1 MLVRKRSTKFGVEG
15 QEEIL
20 TGVQRV
26 AKSDEEHG
34 GFTTTVE
41 MVRSYLTQT
50 FPVRERAYL
59 QILSPLEKMRFIE
72 LRESDVLIG
81 RSPGCDVQFVVEN
94 VSRKHARVFF
104 YNEEFMIEDLD
115 STNGLFVNGIK
126 IVRCALRNNDQIAL
140 GGVRLLFNEEK
151 SLQPR

>member
-1 MLVRKRSTKFGVEG
+1 MARSGE
-15 QEEIL
+15 
-20 TGVQRV
+20 
-26 AKSDEEHG
+26 AHD

-41 MVRSYLTQT
+41 MARFYLTQT

-72 LRESDVLIG
+72 LKDKAILIG
-81 RSPGCDVQFVVEN
+81 RSPDCDIQFVVEN
-94 VSRKHARVFF
+94 VSRKHSRVFF
-104 YNEEFMIEDLD
+104 HNEEFMIEDLD

-126 IVRCALRNNDQIAL
+126 IVRCILRNNDQIAL

>member
-1 MLVRKRSTKFGVEG
+1 VEKLS
-15 QEEIL
+15 EE
-20 TGVQRV
+20 Q
-26 AKSDEEHG
+26 D

-41 MVRSYLTQT
+41 MVRTRFAET
-50 FPVRERAYL
+50 VPVRERAYL
-59 QILSPLEKMRFIE
+59 QILSPLERKRIIE
-72 LRESDVLIG
+72 LGDSDIVIG
-81 RSPGCDVQFVVEN
+81 RSPECDIRFIVEN

-104 YNEEFMIEDLD
+104 HNEEFMMEDLD

-126 IVRCALRNNDQIAL
+126 IVRCALRNNDLIAL

>member
-1 MLVRKRSTKFGVEG
+1 MEKLS
-15 QEEIL
+15 EE
-20 TGVQRV
+20 Q
-26 AKSDEEHG
+26 D

-41 MVRSYLTQT
+41 MVRTRFAET
-50 FPVRERAYL
+50 VPVRERAYL
-59 QILSPLEKMRFIE
+59 QILSPLERKRIIE
-72 LRESDVLIG
+72 LGDSDIVIG
-81 RSPGCDVQFVVEN
+81 RSPECDIRFIVEN

-104 YNEEFMIEDLD
+104 HNEEFMIEDLD

-126 IVRCALRNNDQIAL
+126 IVRCVLRNNDLIAM

>member
-1 MLVRKRSTKFGVEG
+1 M
-15 QEEIL
+15 
-20 TGVQRV
+20 
-26 AKSDEEHG
+26 AKLSEEHD

-41 MVRSYLTQT
+41 MVRTRFAGSV
-50 FPVRERAYL
+50 PVRERAYL
-59 QILSPLEKMRFIE
+59 QILSPPERKHIIE
-72 LRESDVLIG
+72 LGESDIVMG
-81 RSPGCDVQFVVEN
+81 RSPDCDIRFVVEN

-104 YNEEFMIEDLD
+104 HNEEFMIEDLD

-126 IVRCALRNNDQIAL
+126 IVRCVLRNNDQISL